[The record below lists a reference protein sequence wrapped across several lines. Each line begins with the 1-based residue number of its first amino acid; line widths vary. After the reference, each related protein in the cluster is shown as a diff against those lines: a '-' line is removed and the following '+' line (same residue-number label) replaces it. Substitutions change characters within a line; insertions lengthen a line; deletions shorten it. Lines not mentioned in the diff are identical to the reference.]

1 MLLSSPVPLTQA
13 YDLAMFD
20 LDGVIY
26 VGGHS
31 IEGVPAELQA
41 VRSGGLPVAFVTNN
55 ASRTPESVAK
65 SLTRMGIPASRE
77 DIVTSAQA
85 AARVL
90 RDRFGTGAHIVFLG
104 AAGLESALI
113 AEDLVPVAVSD
124 TDAVA
129 LCTGYGPDV
138 LWRDIMR
145 AAVRVREGLPW
156 VASNTD
162 MSIPTDFGIAPGHGV
177 LVDMLSRFAGVVPQV
192 AGKPERPLLD
202 ETIRR
207 VGGSR
212 PLMVGD
218 RLDTDIEGAHNVG
231 VDSLLVLTGVS
242 GLHDLASA
250 LPHQRPTYIS
260 PGLEGLSVPHPAPE
274 VLPDT
279 GPGVQVELGG
289 WVGRVDDGDLVVQGA
304 GSLGDWWRVAAVAAW
319 THRDLA
325 GVTASVERAKPPVP
339 RRAGES
345 L

>member
-1 MLLSSPVPLTQA
+1 MLLSSSLPLTET

-31 IEGVPAELQA
+31 IEGVPAELEA
-41 VRSGGLPVAFVTNN
+41 VRSGGMPVAFVTNN

-65 SLTRMGIPASRE
+65 NLTRMGIPASR
-77 DIVTSAQA
+77 DDVVTSAQA

-90 RDRFGTGAHIVFLG
+90 RDRFGSGARIVFLG
-104 AAGLESALI
+104 AAGLESALV
-113 AEDLVPVAVSD
+113 AEELVPVGVSD
-124 TDAVA
+124 TEAVA

-145 AAVRVREGLPW
+145 AAVLVRNGLPW

-177 LVDMLSRFAGVVPQV
+177 LVDMLSRFAGVAPQV
-192 AGKPERPLLD
+192 AGKPQRPLLD

-250 LPHQRPTYIS
+250 PAHQRPTYIS
-260 PGLEGLSVPHPAPE
+260 PGLEGLRTSHQAPT
-274 VLPDT
+274 LSSDT
-279 GPGVQVELGG
+279 GQGMTAELGG
-289 WVGRVDDGDLVVQGA
+289 WVGRVDDGDLIVQGA
-304 GSLGDWWRVAAVAAW
+304 GTLADWWRVAAATAW
-319 THRDLA
+319 AHLDHA
-325 GVTASVERAKPPVP
+325 GVSVAVERADPPVP
-339 RRAGES
+339 RRVGEP